1 LGFFYPRWPGTG
13 VIFLE
18 IRHVKPTLP
27 KLIMRGIVKTH
38 DVRDVISRRRAILAI
53 IHLGE
58 LNMNGCIMD
67 RQELSRES
75 AGTFEVPSITLL
87 GSLDD
92 SQGTTDLSLST
103 VSNKPIFAIIYN
115 AI

>member
-1 LGFFYPRWPGTG
+1 
-13 VIFLE
+13 
-18 IRHVKPTLP
+18 
-27 KLIMRGIVKTH
+27 
-38 DVRDVISRRRAILAI
+38 
-53 IHLGE
+53 
-58 LNMNGCIMD
+58 MNGCIMD
-67 RQELSRES
+67 RQELSQES